1 MRCPIGHCGSLL
13 RSTWPLTPADLPV
26 VRLADGKDR
35 CEGRVEIY
43 HNSTWG
49 SVCDDLWSLPAAQ
62 VVCRQLGC
70 GAALAAPRSSLF
82 GDGSGPIF
90 LDDVRCTG
98 NETNLGQCH
107 HLGLSV
113 HNCGH
118 HEDAGAV
125 CSGT

>member
-1 MRCPIGHCGSLL
+1 M
-13 RSTWPLTPADLPV
+13 
-26 VRLADGKDR
+26 
-35 CEGRVEIY
+35 EILY
-43 HNSTWG
+43 NDTWG
-49 SVCDDLWSLPAAQ
+49 TVCDDLWDLPAAG

-70 GAALAAPRSSLF
+70 GTALAAPRSGLF

-98 NETNLGQCH
+98 DETSLGQCH
-107 HLGLSV
+107 HLGLLV

-118 HEDAGAV
+118 HEDAGAI